1 MHSTKERL
9 NADKALWR
17 KSDTQSAQSRTPRRP
32 SCSGC
37 TALVARLHI
46 KRDLTGLIGPIEGD
60 ASMTSA
66 QLSTACTA
74 PHHAARHLPPHR
86 QNRAWRPSPVAA
98 EGDGGDTCPACQSR
112 PSASAAGI
120 RRPFVRA
127 GEYCGWAWR
136 PMPSYT
142 PSDRGREA
150 DPACACRQPP
160 RPSTA
165 SSRLAL
171 LREASPGYGLA
182 GPVPL
187 CRGGEREA
195 AVWLASR
202 DTSHAPRAPRSSGV
216 LGGSTAEC
224 CNVPG
229 PPTPA
234 GPGRGVVH
242 PTQSVNPRPNS
253 VDLQHV
259 QSFKGA
265 ARKKVS
271 NR

>member
-1 MHSTKERL
+1 
-9 NADKALWR
+9 
-17 KSDTQSAQSRTPRRP
+17 
-32 SCSGC
+32 
-37 TALVARLHI
+37 
-46 KRDLTGLIGPIEGD
+46 
-60 ASMTSA
+60 
-66 QLSTACTA
+66 
-74 PHHAARHLPPHR
+74 
-86 QNRAWRPSPVAA
+86 
-98 EGDGGDTCPACQSR
+98 
-112 PSASAAGI
+112 
-120 RRPFVRA
+120 
-127 GEYCGWAWR
+127 
-136 PMPSYT
+136 MPSYT

-187 CRGGEREA
+187 CRGGEPEA
-195 AVWLASR
+195 AVWLAPR
-202 DTSHAPRAPRSSGV
+202 DASHAPCAPRLSGV
-216 LGGSTAEC
+216 LGGASADW

-229 PPTPA
+229 PPVPA
-234 GPGRGVVH
+234 AFSAVVH

-253 VDLQHV
+253 VDLQRV

-265 ARKKVS
+265 ARKKVK

>member
-1 MHSTKERL
+1 
-9 NADKALWR
+9 
-17 KSDTQSAQSRTPRRP
+17 
-32 SCSGC
+32 
-37 TALVARLHI
+37 
-46 KRDLTGLIGPIEGD
+46 
-60 ASMTSA
+60 
-66 QLSTACTA
+66 
-74 PHHAARHLPPHR
+74 
-86 QNRAWRPSPVAA
+86 
-98 EGDGGDTCPACQSR
+98 
-112 PSASAAGI
+112 
-120 RRPFVRA
+120 
-127 GEYCGWAWR
+127 
-136 PMPSYT
+136 MPTYT

-160 RPSTA
+160 RLNTA
-165 SSRLAL
+165 SIRPAL
-171 LREASPGYGLA
+171 LREAGPGHGLA

-202 DTSHAPRAPRSSGV
+202 EASHAPRAPRLSGV
-216 LGGSTAEC
+216 LGGASADW

-229 PPTPA
+229 PPVPA
-234 GPGRGVVH
+234 GPGRGVVR

-253 VDLQHV
+253 VDLQRV